1 MKTIL
6 CITFYLFVACKF
18 GKLYFT
24 REIKRHIREFPG
36 LGVRNGDIQFILA
49 YAIMLGLFW
58 PGYAFCLTVGLTTSN
73 LRKYAHTLG
82 NFKDSQ

>member
-6 CITFYLFVACKF
+6 FITIYLFVAFKF

-24 REIKRHIREFPG
+24 REIKSHIREFPT

-58 PGYAFCLTVGLTTSN
+58 PGYAFCLTIGLTTSK

-82 NFKDSQ
+82 DFKDSK